1 MKKLFVLL
9 SILFLIGSVT
19 FAQTEKTVKTD
30 NKKAKIE
37 SSEKQVKTEKQ
48 TKIKKEVSSEKELKV
63 KPVDDN
69 SKVVKKDKEEKPVDI
84 KDVKKDDAEESAQSE
99 SGAEITFKE
108 TSHDFGNIPFKGNG
122 SYEFVFVNTGTE
134 PLILTQPKSSC
145 GCTVPE
151 WPKQPILPGESNVIK
166 VTYKNTD
173 RPGAFNKYV
182 TVFSNAAINKEVKLH
197 IKGTVQPEPTDAAPL
212 NNGGIE
218 SPVKNN

>member
-19 FAQTEKTVKTD
+19 FAQTEKNVKTD

-84 KDVKKDDAEESAQSE
+84 KDVKKDGAEESAQSE